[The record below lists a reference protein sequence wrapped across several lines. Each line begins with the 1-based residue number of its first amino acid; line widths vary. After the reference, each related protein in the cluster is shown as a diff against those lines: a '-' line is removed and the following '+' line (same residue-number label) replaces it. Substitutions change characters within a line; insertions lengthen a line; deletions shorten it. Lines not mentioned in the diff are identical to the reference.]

1 MAISASL
8 KLTALR
14 GNGFTEPDRM
24 VSNLKEGARGWQ
36 SNYLSSLLA
45 LQPDGFE
52 ILDAIVVSLLVVEYN
67 LRMKETRYHNGDGRA
82 TFMTYF

>member
-1 MAISASL
+1 MD
-8 KLTALR
+8 
-14 GNGFTEPDRM
+14 GNPTIFR
-24 VSNLKEGARGWQ
+24 A
-36 SNYLSSLLA
+36 LLA